1 MRASRLAAAA
11 LFATLAVQAP
21 SVLAAPKTDVLIFSN
36 GDRLTGEIKS
46 LQRGQLHFNTDA
58 TGTIEIEWHRVA
70 RLSSGQ
76 HIQVETSS
84 GRRYFGSLPEAGQ
97 DGRIIVDTENG
108 PQVLETHR
116 VITMEPIEGTGL
128 SALDVDVSV
137 GYNFAKANGI
147 KQMTIGTNADY
158 RTLLRIYSLKA
169 STTTS
174 DSGSQQASRRAN
186 LGLQYTRLWQ
196 NRWTTLGS
204 LSLDQ
209 NDELGLN
216 LRTSLGFGFGRFLVQ
231 NNSMLFNVQA
241 VLQASRENL
250 VAEAADNDSLELRL
264 SGTWDWFRFDSP
276 ELDWSNTLQIIP
288 SLTDKGRVRGE
299 FDTSLKWEMINDLNW
314 ALTFYSSYDNKPQS
328 GAANATIDYGV
339 NTNLVYE
346 F

>member
-1 MRASRLAAAA
+1 MRASRLATAA
-11 LFATLAVQAP
+11 LFAALAAP
-21 SVLAAPKTDVLIFSN
+21 ALAAPKTDVLIFSN

-58 TGTIEIEWHRVA
+58 TGTIGIEWARVA
-70 RLSSGQ
+70 RLQSGQ

-84 GRRYFGSLPEAGQ
+84 GRRYFGSLAEAGQ
-97 DGRIIVDTENG
+97 DGRIVVNAEDG
-108 PQVLETHR
+108 PQVVETNR

-128 SALDVDVSV
+128 SALDVDVSL
-137 GYNFAKANGI
+137 GYNFAKANGV
-147 KQMTIGTNADY
+147 KQLTIGTNADY

-169 STTTS
+169 STTMS
-174 DSGSQQASRRAN
+174 DSGSQQASKRAN
-186 LGLQYTRLWQ
+186 LGLQYTRLWK
-196 NRWTTLGS
+196 NRWTSLGS

-231 NNSMLFNVQA
+231 NNSMLLNLQA

-250 VAEAADNDSLELRL
+250 VAEAQDNNSLELRL

-299 FDTSLKWEMINDLNW
+299 FDTSLKWEMIDDLNW